1 MKLETYNI
9 KNQKSRIAKVFHVSS
24 FKFQERGFA
33 AIISILAVLGMGL
46 IFSSGFL
53 FVTLRNS
60 EALKDEINSA
70 QSYYTAEAGIED
82 AIYRVRY
89 NLNTGISNTVTI
101 GDFTATTTVVTAGN
115 TKTIAAQGGGH
126 NVIRNAQTTL
136 TVDTSEAD
144 FFYGVQVGEGGVE
157 MDQNSTII
165 GSIYSNGNV
174 IGSSGA
180 RIAGDAWIA
189 GGASP
194 TLDAKWET
202 QNADLAFGAATGG
215 SIITMVDSG
224 GSVGTYSSLALGLD
238 GFARISYIDDAS
250 NDNLKFIRCADD
262 DCSSP
267 TRATVD
273 SSPEVDEAT
282 SIALDSNDFAYITY
296 YDDGSDDQEFARCTN
311 ADCTTRVLTTIES
324 TNNVGDTSATKI
336 GSDGFARIAYFQDD
350 NGDVKYARCTDADC
364 ASSVR
369 NTVDATGYSG

>member
-9 KNQKSRIAKVFHVSS
+9 KNQKYRIAKMFQVSS

-33 AIISILAVLGMGL
+33 AMISVLAVMALGL
-46 IFSSGFL
+46 LFSSGFL

-60 EALKDEINSA
+60 EALKNEINSA
-70 QSYYTAEAGIED
+70 QSYYAAEAGIED

-194 TLDAKWET
+194 
-202 QNADLAFGAATGG
+202 
-215 SIITMVDSG
+215 
-224 GSVGTYSSLALGLD
+224 
-238 GFARISYIDDAS
+238 
-250 NDNLKFIRCADD
+250 
-262 DCSSP
+262 
-267 TRATVD
+267 
-273 SSPEVDEAT
+273 
-282 SIALDSNDFAYITY
+282 
-296 YDDGSDDQEFARCTN
+296 
-311 ADCTTRVLTTIES
+311 
-324 TNNVGDTSATKI
+324 
-336 GSDGFARIAYFQDD
+336 
-350 NGDVKYARCTDADC
+350 
-364 ASSVR
+364 
-369 NTVDATGYSG
+369 